1 MAIPS
6 SLVGSS
12 TEAFVHE
19 VDARWLMAYAASLGD
34 VGPRYLDTRAVEG
47 IVAHPLFPVCPE
59 WPVVLAVRDLAAGAG
74 TPLDELRRGVHATHD
89 LHLHRPIRPGDVL
102 STVARVVAVEA
113 RPPGAYL
120 LMRLDS
126 VDAAGHPVSTT
137 WQGSLY
143 LGTAVDGVERRVE
156 DAPSLPEAL
165 AGAGDRDRMDGR
177 TDGNWTLAPVPLDAG
192 AAHVYTECA
201 RIWNPIHTDPV
212 AAQRAGLPAII
223 LHGTATHARAV
234 SEVVSRYAGGDPTRV
249 RRIGGRFGGM
259 VLLPS
264 TITVAT
270 RRVSPTVVAVAVRS
284 EEGGPALRDA
294 FVELAP

>member
-12 TEAFVHE
+12 TEAIDHE

-34 VGPRYLDTRAVEG
+34 TGPRYLDTLATDG

-59 WPVVLAVRDLAAGAG
+59 WPVVLAVRDLAAAAGA
-74 TPLDELRRGVHATHD
+74 PLDELRRGVHATHD

-102 STVARVVAVEA
+102 RTVAQVVSVEA
-113 RPPGAYL
+113 RPPGAYVV
-120 LMRLDS
+120 MRLDS
-126 VDAAGHPVSTT
+126 VDATGGPVATT

-143 LGTAVDGVERRVE
+143 LGAAVEGGERRSAEAPPLPPALGEPVE
-156 DAPSLPEAL
+156 ADWTEAQ
-165 AGAGDRDRMDGR
+165 
-177 TDGNWTLAPVPLDAG
+177 VPLGAG

-201 RIWNPIHTDPV
+201 HIWNPIHTDPV
-212 AAQRAGLPAII
+212 AARRAGLPAII
-223 LHGTATHARAV
+223 LHGTATHALAV
-234 SEVVSRYAGGDPTRV
+234 SAVVARHAGGDPTRV

-270 RRVSPTVVAVAVRS
+270 RRRSPTLVELAVRS
-284 EEGGPALRDA
+284 ESGAAAVRDG

>member
-1 MAIPS
+1 MTTP
-6 SLVGSS
+6 VGGA
-12 TEAFVHE
+12 ELGPIRHDL
-19 VDARWLMAYAASLGD
+19 DARWLMAYAASVGD
-34 VGPRYLDTRAVEG
+34 TGPRYLDTRAPEG

-102 STVARVVAVEA
+102 STVASVVAVEA

-126 VDAAGHPVSTT
+126 VDAAGQPVATT

-143 LGTAVDGVERRVE
+143 LGTAVDGGERRVE

-165 AGAGDRDRMDGR
+165 AARAEGR
-177 TDGNWTLAPVPLDAG
+177 PEEQTDGDWIEATVPLGAG

-201 RIWNPIHTDPV
+201 RIWNPFHTDPV

-270 RRVSPTVVAVAVRS
+270 RRLSPTVVAVAVRS
-284 EEGGPALRDA
+284 EEGGPALRDG